1 MSCCGFNGQN
11 SRGLQG
17 FGIDNAD
24 IDNAD
29 YYADQV
35 TDILYE
41 DYLLAEGIPLREN
54 APVVPP
60 DPADGQPPAPLPPP
74 TIIEKLKTT
83 DETDEGYGVDPLKK
97 KFEPY
102 IIGGLVAVGVLFI
115 FGMVKTGGGNDERRS
130 TNE

>member
-29 YYADQV
+29 YYTDQV
-35 TDILYE
+35 TDILYD
-41 DYLLAEGIPLREN
+41 DYLLAEGIPAE
-54 APVVPP
+54 PT
-60 DPADGQPPAPLPPP
+60 PP
-74 TIIEKLKTT
+74 TTLEMLKTT

-115 FGMVKTGGGNDERRS
+115 FGMVKTGDAKIN
-130 TNE
+130 